1 MEQAISDLEK
11 GLELEPDN
19 ETVKETMHKINS
31 SAEEQFKAVCKKMFA
46 DAHPQDDSHSGKSIF
61 DDQLL

>member
-46 DAHPQDDSHSGKSIF
+46 DAHPQDD
-61 DDQLL
+61 